1 MVNER
6 AVIEWAK
13 KVVALDG
20 ELNECNRALEDAKYE
35 AWKWDWVQ
43 FVSKNVGFA
52 MVQKVLKIDDIRMG
66 ALLFNLLHDQL
77 ENHKMN
83 LISEMTTL
91 LNHDLD
97 TARTERE

>member
-20 ELNECNRALEDAKYE
+20 ELNECNRALENAKYE
-35 AWKWDWVQ
+35 AWKWDWIE
-43 FVSKNVGFA
+43 FPKKHAGFD
-52 MVQKVLKIDDIRMG
+52 VVRKVLGIDETRMG
-66 ALLFNLLHDQL
+66 AMLFHLLHDQL
-77 ENHKMN
+77 ENHKMG
-83 LISEMTTL
+83 LIIEMTTL
-91 LNHDLD
+91 LNHDLN